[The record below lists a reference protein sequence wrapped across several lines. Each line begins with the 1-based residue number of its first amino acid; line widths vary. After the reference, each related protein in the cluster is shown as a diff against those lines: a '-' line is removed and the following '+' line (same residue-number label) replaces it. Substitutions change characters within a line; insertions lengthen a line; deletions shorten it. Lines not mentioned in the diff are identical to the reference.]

1 VEVRVLRVPVRN
13 RCQSGRRAAPVETVN
28 VDYLQFVQWPAMIAT
43 LVAAW
48 FVASSDAGRRNLG
61 FWLFLASNAL
71 WMVWGFHANAWALIV
86 LQVGLAAMN
95 IRGTLKTEDAQ
106 GGEHAG
112 RAGETSTTRQP
123 LVRGR

>member
-1 VEVRVLRVPVRN
+1 M
-13 RCQSGRRAAPVETVN
+13 
-28 VDYLQFVQWPAMIAT
+28 DYLQYVQWPAMIAT

-95 IRGTLKTEDAQ
+95 IRGARKTEDAHS
-106 GGEHAG
+106 GGHAG
-112 RAGETSTTRQP
+112 FAGKATRTRQP
-123 LVRGR
+123 LTRV